1 MDRLE
6 VFGAKKLKGRVHIS
20 GSKNA
25 ALPILAATILSKK
38 KIILKNIP
46 NVKDV
51 ETMIKLLESMG
62 SIVKYSKKKKSFLI
76 KNKNKLKTFA
86 SYNLV
91 KTMRAGILVLGPM
104 LARYGK
110 AKVSTPGGCSIGIR
124 PIDIHLKALSKLGVV
139 YKINDGYV
147 YAHTNKK
154 LKGAKIK
161 FPKISVGATENL
173 IIASS
178 MAQGTTI
185 LSNCAIEPEIK
196 DLVNFI
202 NCIGGK
208 IKWIG
213 KRTLRIYGVNN
224 FNENEYSIMPD
235 RIEAGTYLIA
245 AAVTE
250 GSLKI
255 YDINPK
261 IIKTEID
268 VLRKI
273 GIKIKIEKKQIKISG
288 IKEIKNINLK
298 TAPYPGFPT
307 DLQAQLMVLLCKCKK
322 HSVISEEIFENRFM
336 HVAELNR
343 MGAKIKTKG
352 NKAFI
357 EGNVNFKPAEL
368 MATDL
373 RASASLILAA
383 LMAKGKTTID
393 RIYHLDRGYEQIEK
407 KLRKVGAKIRRVS

>member
-1 MDRLE
+1 MDKLE
-6 VFGAKKLKGRVHIS
+6 VFGAKKLKGNVHIS

-25 ALPILAATILSKK
+25 ALPILAATILSNK
-38 KIILKNIP
+38 KIILKNLP
-46 NVKDV
+46 NVKDI
-51 ETMIKLLESMG
+51 ETMIKLLESIG
-62 SIVKYSKKKKSFLI
+62 STIKYSKKKNLI
-76 KNKNKLKTFA
+76 SIQNKKKLKTFA

-91 KTMRAGILVLGPM
+91 KTMRAGILVLGPI
-104 LARYGK
+104 LARYGN
-110 AKVSTPGGCSIGIR
+110 AKVSTPGGCSIGVR
-124 PIDIHLKALSKLGVV
+124 PIDFHLKALSKLGAS
-139 YKINDGYV
+139 YKIIDGYV
-147 YAHTNKK
+147 HAHTKKK

-178 MAQGTTI
+178 MAEGTTI

-202 NCIGGK
+202 NCMGGK
-208 IKWIG
+208 IKWLG
-213 KRTLRIYGVNN
+213 KRTLRIIGVNN
-224 FNENEYSIMPD
+224 FKEVEYKIMPD

-250 GSLKI
+250 GNLKI
-255 YDINPK
+255 SGINPK
-261 IIKTEID
+261 IISTEID
-268 VLRKI
+268 ILRKL
-273 GIKIKIEKKQIKISG
+273 GIKIKIKNEQINISG
-288 IKEIKNINLK
+288 TNDIKNINIK
-298 TAPYPGFPT
+298 TAPFPGFAT
-307 DLQAQLMVLLCKCKK
+307 DLQAQLMVLLCKSKK
-322 HSVISEEIFENRFM
+322 RSVISEEIFENRFM

-357 EGNVNFKPAEL
+357 EGNVNFKAAEL

-373 RASASLILAA
+373 RASVSLILAA
-383 LMAKGKTTID
+383 LMAKGKTTIN

-407 KLRKVGAKIRRVS
+407 KLRKVGAKIKRIS